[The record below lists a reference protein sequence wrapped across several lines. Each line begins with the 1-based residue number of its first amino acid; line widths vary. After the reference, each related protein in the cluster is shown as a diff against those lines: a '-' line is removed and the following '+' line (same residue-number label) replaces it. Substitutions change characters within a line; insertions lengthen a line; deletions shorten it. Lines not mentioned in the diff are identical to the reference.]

1 MDKKQTVLFN
11 KIVIEGGLSVQQ
23 VADTMRRNSYDE
35 AEGLGF
41 TNVCIEDDIVY
52 AQGLFRTPSYIQS
65 YNKENGLFEQKVVDV
80 YTELEITLDI
90 GQGFI
95 YSATSSTKFNKAKI
109 LLRKCFSGKIIFRNI
124 DISPIK
130 LWERIKHDAHHPLVT
145 DLSIKRYIYKEGV
158 IGRLSV
164 HIEETSI
171 GEELIA
177 KYSDSINKITML
189 VVGDSGEKFILS
201 VPSQNS
207 FSIKCAEEYMER
219 VINQLKM
226 YI

>member
-1 MDKKQTVLFN
+1 M
-11 KIVIEGGLSVQQ
+11 
-23 VADTMRRNSYDE
+23 
-35 AEGLGF
+35 
-41 TNVCIEDDIVY
+41 
-52 AQGLFRTPSYIQS
+52 
-65 YNKENGLFEQKVVDV
+65 
-80 YTELEITLDI
+80 
-90 GQGFI
+90 
-95 YSATSSTKFNKAKI
+95 
-109 LLRKCFSGKIIFRNI
+109 
-124 DISPIK
+124 
-130 LWERIKHDAHHPLVT
+130 VT
-145 DLSIKRYIYKEGV
+145 DLSIKRYIYKEGA

>member
-1 MDKKQTVLFN
+1 M
-11 KIVIEGGLSVQQ
+11 
-23 VADTMRRNSYDE
+23 
-35 AEGLGF
+35 
-41 TNVCIEDDIVY
+41 
-52 AQGLFRTPSYIQS
+52 
-65 YNKENGLFEQKVVDV
+65 
-80 YTELEITLDI
+80 
-90 GQGFI
+90 
-95 YSATSSTKFNKAKI
+95 
-109 LLRKCFSGKIIFRNI
+109 LRKCFSGKIIFRNI

-145 DLSIKRYIYKEGV
+145 DLSIKRYIYKEGA